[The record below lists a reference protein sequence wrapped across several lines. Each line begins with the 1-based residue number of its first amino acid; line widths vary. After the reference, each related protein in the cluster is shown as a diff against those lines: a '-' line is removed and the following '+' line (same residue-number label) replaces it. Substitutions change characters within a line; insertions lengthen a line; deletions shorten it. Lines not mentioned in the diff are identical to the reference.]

1 MQMFVMLKTCSI
13 LVLNLLICSALAS
26 AEDYPVGDK
35 PFRRYVA
42 KGRDGQR
49 ITFYLS
55 TQQASSHPVPL
66 IVWVQGTGCSSQFVS
81 VGGRMS
87 RGLQG
92 LLYSVARGRA
102 RILAVE
108 KPGVEFLDDHPDD
121 SDASA
126 CRPEFRAKF
135 TLDHWATTIAD
146 AIQAAQKLPGV
157 DPSKTVVIGHSEGGI
172 VAMRVSNVSPVVT
185 HAASLSGGG
194 PVYLFHMA
202 EFMRSKG
209 LDAEKEVYAC
219 WSEILKDPES
229 DTKFCW
235 GQTYRQWSSFMKT
248 SVIAEALKSHA
259 LLYFVHGTADAQ
271 QSITGFDVLRAE
283 LAAKQRD
290 AVFERIEGADHALD
304 LPSQKV
310 PEGLE
315 AVFGQLENWFLGDV
329 AK

>member
-1 MQMFVMLKTCSI
+1 MAVMTKTWSI
-13 LVLNLLICSALAS
+13 LVLHLLLYSAIAA

-35 PFRRYVA
+35 PFHRYIST
-42 KGRDGQR
+42 GRYGQP

-55 TQQASSHPVPL
+55 TQPAASHPVPL
-66 IVWVQGTGCSSQFVS
+66 IVWIQGTGCSSQFVS

-92 LLYSVARGRA
+92 VLYSVARDRA

-108 KPGVEFLDDHPDD
+108 KPGVEFLDDPQDD
-121 SDASA
+121 GDARN
-126 CRPEFRAKF
+126 CRPKFRDEF
-135 TLDHWATTIAD
+135 TLDRWAATIAD
-146 AIQAAQKLPGV
+146 AIQAAQKLPGI
-157 DPSKTVVIGHSEGGI
+157 DTSRTLVIGISEGGI
-172 VAMRVSNVSPVVT
+172 VAMRASNISPAVT

-194 PVYLFHMA
+194 PVYLFHLA

-219 WSEILKDPES
+219 WADILKDPDS
-229 DTKFCW
+229 ATKFCW

-248 SVIAEALKSHA
+248 SVMAEALRSHA
-259 LLYFVHGTADAQ
+259 LLYFAHGTADTQ
-271 QSITGFDVLRAE
+271 QTIVGFDVLRAE
-283 LAAKQRD
+283 LAAKQR
-290 AVFERIEGADHALD
+290 AAIFERVEGADHALD
-304 LPSQKV
+304 LPTQKV

-315 AVFGQLENWFLGDV
+315 AVFGRVVDWFLGKS

>member
-1 MQMFVMLKTCSI
+1 MLVMLKTCAI
-13 LVLNLLICSALAS
+13 LVLNLFLCSALAA

-42 KGRDGQR
+42 EGREGQS

-55 TQQASSHPVPL
+55 NEPKSSPPLPL

-92 LLYSVARGRA
+92 VLYSVARGRA

-108 KPGVEFLDDHPDD
+108 KPGVQFLDDPPDD
-121 SDASA
+121 GDVRA
-126 CRPEFRAKF
+126 CRPEFRAEF
-135 TLDHWATTIAD
+135 TLDRWATTITD

-157 DPSKTVVIGHSEGGI
+157 NTSKTLVIGISEGGI

-185 HAASLSGGG
+185 HTASLSGGG

-219 WSEILKDPES
+219 WTDILKDPDS
-229 DTKFCW
+229 ATKFCW

-259 LLYFVHGTADAQ
+259 LLYFAHGTADTQ
-271 QSITGFDVLRAE
+271 QSIAGFDVLRAE
-283 LAAKQRD
+283 LAAKQRQ

-315 AVFGQLENWFLGDV
+315 AVFGRVVNWFLGDV
-329 AK
+329 TK

>member
-1 MQMFVMLKTCSI
+1 MFVMLKTCSI
-13 LVLNLLICSALAS
+13 LVLNLLLCSALA
-26 AEDYPVGDK
+26 AVEDYPVGDK

-42 KGRDGQR
+42 EGRDGQR

-55 TQQASSHPVPL
+55 IEPTPSHSVPL

-92 LLYSVARGRA
+92 VLYSVARGRA

-108 KPGVEFLDDHPDD
+108 KPGVEFLDDPPDD
-121 SDASA
+121 GDARA
-126 CRPEFRAKF
+126 CRPEFRAEY
-135 TLDHWATTIAD
+135 TLDRWATTLAD
-146 AIQAAQKLPGV
+146 AIQAAQKLPGI
-157 DPSKTVVIGHSEGGI
+157 DTSKTLVIGHSEGGI

-202 EFMRSKG
+202 EFMRSQR

-219 WSEILKDPES
+219 WKDILKDPDS
-229 DTKFCW
+229 VTKFCW

-259 LLYFVHGTADAQ
+259 LLYFAHGTADRQ
-271 QSITGFDVLRAE
+271 QTIAGFDVLRAE

-304 LPSQKV
+304 PPNQKV

-315 AVFGQLENWFLGDV
+315 AVFGRVVGWFLGDV

>member
-1 MQMFVMLKTCSI
+1 MVVMLKTCLI
-13 LVLNLLICSALAS
+13 LFFNLLFGTVLA
-26 AEDYPVGDK
+26 AGEDYPVGDK
-35 PFRRYVA
+35 PFRRYVVA
-42 KGRDGQR
+42 GGDGQQ

-55 TQQASSHPVPL
+55 TRQAPGSVPL

-92 LLYSVARGRA
+92 VLYSVARGRA

-108 KPGVEFLDDHPDD
+108 KPGVEFLDDPADD
-121 SDASA
+121 SDARN
-126 CRPEFRAKF
+126 CRPEFRAKY
-135 TLDHWATTIAD
+135 TLDRWAATIAD

-157 DPSKTVVIGHSEGGI
+157 DASKTLVLGHSEGGI

-194 PVYLFHMA
+194 PVYLFHLA

-209 LDAEKEVYAC
+209 LDAEKEVYTC
-219 WSEILKDPES
+219 WNEILQDPES
-229 DTKFCW
+229 ITKFCW

-248 SVIAEALKSHA
+248 SIIEEALKSHA
-259 LLYFVHGTADAQ
+259 HLYFAHGTADMQ
-271 QSITGFDVLRAE
+271 QTIAGFDVLRAE

-290 AVFERIEGADHALD
+290 AVFQRIEGADHALD
-304 LPSQKV
+304 LPNQKV

-315 AVFGQLENWFLGDV
+315 AVFGRVEDWFLEDA